1 MGMVQTFL
9 RKIPDN
15 ISIESFIEEV
25 RSKVEENLNRDG
37 EDYEKVVAY
46 AVPVAEFEEL
56 WNEQENL
63 NKTPEVK
70 SKYKELASKG
80 QLIAVEIDW

>member
-1 MGMVQTFL
+1 
-9 RKIPDN
+9 
-15 ISIESFIEEV
+15 
-25 RSKVEENLNRDG
+25 VEEHLNRDQ

-56 WNEQENL
+56 WNEQQNIRD
-63 NKTPEVK
+63 TPEIK